1 MEEKD
6 KKKVNVRLIIEAMEV
21 GDERMFAIGLLS
33 NIRAYASNAGL
44 RLGRKYKTSTDRER
58 MEIVVARE
66 A

>member
-1 MEEKD
+1 MEAKTEA
-6 KKKVNVRLIIEAMEV
+6 KVDVRTIIEAMEV
-21 GDERMFAIGLLS
+21 GDERRFAIGLLS

-44 RLGRKYKTSTDRER
+44 RLGRKYKTSTDREK